1 MTTNEKITRIR
12 QLMARDQVQAVIIPS
27 GDPHMSEYF
36 SEHWKT
42 RRFVSGFTG
51 SVGTY
56 VITENASGLWVDG
69 RYYVQAENRL
79 PTAKRCC
86 SAPLNRTARLSASI
100 CWTTW
105 LPTVLS
111 DSTANCSR

>member
-1 MTTNEKITRIR
+1 MTTNEKIARIR

-51 SVGTY
+51 SVGTLGGWS
-56 VITENASGLWVDG
+56 ILCAG
-69 RYYVQAENRL
+69 RKTDCRQ
-79 PTAKRCC
+79 
-86 SAPLNRTARLSASI
+86 
-100 CWTTW
+100 
-105 LPTVLS
+105 
-111 DSTANCSR
+111 

>member
-1 MTTNEKITRIR
+1 MTTNEKIARIR

-56 VITENASGLWVDG
+56 VITENASGLSGGWSILCAG
-69 RYYVQAENRL
+69 RKTDCRQ
-79 PTAKRCC
+79 
-86 SAPLNRTARLSASI
+86 
-100 CWTTW
+100 
-105 LPTVLS
+105 
-111 DSTANCSR
+111 

>member
-1 MTTNEKITRIR
+1 MTTNEKIARIR

-27 GDPHMSEYF
+27 GDPHPSEYL

-69 RYYVQAENRL
+69 RYYCL
-79 PTAKRCC
+79 LYTSCIHGIYKRKYH
-86 SAPLNRTARLSASI
+86 TQ
-100 CWTTW
+100 
-105 LPTVLS
+105 
-111 DSTANCSR
+111 

>member
-51 SVGTY
+51 SVGT
-56 VITENASGLWVDG
+56 
-69 RYYVQAENRL
+69 
-79 PTAKRCC
+79 
-86 SAPLNRTARLSASI
+86 
-100 CWTTW
+100 
-105 LPTVLS
+105 
-111 DSTANCSR
+111 